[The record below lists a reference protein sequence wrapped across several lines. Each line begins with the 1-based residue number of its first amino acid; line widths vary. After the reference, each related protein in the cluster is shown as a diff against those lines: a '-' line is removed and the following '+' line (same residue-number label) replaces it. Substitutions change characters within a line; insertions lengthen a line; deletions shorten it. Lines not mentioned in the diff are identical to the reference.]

1 MAEQFYTIL
10 TAIGKAKMANTTAL
24 GTKVNLTKFQVGD
37 GNGTYYNPT
46 EDQTGLKHKTWEGP
60 ISSITVD
67 ENNPNWIVI
76 EVIIPSNVGGFMI
89 REAGVFDD
97 EGNMIAIGKY
107 PETYKPVASNGS
119 TKDLIIKMILEVSN
133 TSSVTLKVDPTVILA
148 TQKDIQTLN
157 NRIGNIKVPVQSV
170 NSKTGVIE
178 LKAVDIKTADG
189 TNLEEFK
196 KKTNSQYEEATNK
209 ISDLNTKTSSIKNDI
224 KKIMPKNTK
233 IEWHYIYYVD
243 GENGS
248 DEQGLGTKAKPFRTI
263 RYAAAIS
270 MMFAK
275 DYIANHTEPTIELL
289 SDFYEYNY
297 LNGFWG
303 VLNGN
308 GHNIKNISCD
318 FCNIKIKNIKVTSQC
333 CFKNCIIYIDEIQCV
348 GENSTPLCFHI
359 SADRSL
365 GCISNITLD
374 TTYSGISADSGS
386 SIEVSNINV
395 QKVDICVYS
404 SNSSLFVRG
413 VNGNGYKT
421 AKVTYS
427 YGQIFCSSD
436 LR

>member
-196 KKTNSQYEEATNK
+196 KKTNSQYEKNK
-209 ISDLNTKTSSIKNDI
+209 NKLNNFGGRNYLMNSNFRRKETGWITYKNGEGCTIKFNDGNVVINNVSRNFCGIYQSIK
-224 KKIMPKNTK
+224 
-233 IEWHYIYYVD
+233 
-243 GENGS
+243 
-248 DEQGLGTKAKPFRTI
+248 
-263 RYAAAIS
+263 
-270 MMFAK
+270 
-275 DYIANHTEPTIELL
+275 
-289 SDFYEYNY
+289 
-297 LNGFWG
+297 
-303 VLNGN
+303 
-308 GHNIKNISCD
+308 
-318 FCNIKIKNIKVTSQC
+318 
-333 CFKNCIIYIDEIQCV
+333 
-348 GENSTPLCFHI
+348 
-359 SADRSL
+359 
-365 GCISNITLD
+365 
-374 TTYSGISADSGS
+374 
-386 SIEVSNINV
+386 
-395 QKVDICVYS
+395 DICVQKSQKYIIS
-404 SNSSLFVRG
+404 FYAKADKDLNILCGWTSHG
-413 VNGNGYKT
+413 VNCRVRESNDYIRYSISIGNPQNDNEDTIIVYNATQKSNVEITKIQVECGDVVSDWNLAPEEVIANSYRLDAIEKILINKGYMT
-421 AKVTYS
+421 VT
-427 YGQIFCSSD
+427 QN
-436 LR
+436 L

>member
-196 KKTNSQYEEATNK
+196 KKTNSQYEENK
-209 ISDLNTKTSSIKNDI
+209 NKLNNFGGRNYLLNSNFANGFDHWNKNG
-224 KKIMPKNTK
+224 KNK
-233 IEWHYIYYVD
+233 DELIQI
-243 GENGS
+243 N
-248 DEQGLGTKAKPFRTI
+248 EQGNVVCKNGDGNYFGIFQYFKKNMIQNTHYTMSFLIRTSKDSRICCGWSGTSRYINVKQSDDFI
-263 RYAAAIS
+263 RYTVNLGNYTEKEVAIVLYTNTPNS
-270 MMFAK
+270 TLEIENVQLERG
-275 DYIANHTEPTIELL
+275 YIATDWNVAPDEVIANSKRLDAIE
-289 SDFYEYNY
+289 
-297 LNGFWG
+297 
-303 VLNGN
+303 
-308 GHNIKNISCD
+308 
-318 FCNIKIKNIKVTSQC
+318 KILIDKGYMKVT
-333 CFKNCIIYIDEIQCV
+333 
-348 GENSTPLCFHI
+348 
-359 SADRSL
+359 
-365 GCISNITLD
+365 
-374 TTYSGISADSGS
+374 
-386 SIEVSNINV
+386 
-395 QKVDICVYS
+395 QK
-404 SNSSLFVRG
+404 L
-413 VNGNGYKT
+413 
-421 AKVTYS
+421 
-427 YGQIFCSSD
+427 
-436 LR
+436 